1 MGTDPV
7 EPLKK
12 ARAER
17 GTYRMVGGDGADEW
31 APDAENGPHLRITEK
46 LSKAEVGRVIDE
58 LILRKPKNPAPK
70 GR

>member
-1 MGTDPV
+1 
-7 EPLKK
+7 
-12 ARAER
+12 
-17 GTYRMVGGDGADEW
+17 MVGGDGADEW